1 MDQRLIELYDD
12 YVHLHFD
19 RRQFL
24 SRAGV
29 LLGSTVAA
37 SAALTALQSNY
48 ALAAMV
54 EENDPRIATERVT
67 FQGGTGPVKAYL
79 AKPKSGGKHG
89 GILVIHQNRGLNP
102 HILDVTRR
110 FAADGYVALGVD
122 FLSPQGGTP
131 DNDDAAMKLFP
142 TTNADG
148 ALADARAAVAWLRAR
163 PEVNGKVGAVGYCW
177 GGGIVNRLAV
187 ADPTL
192 NAAVVYYGTPPAT
205 ADVAKIKAPM
215 LLNYADAKLDP
226 RNGGMLPDFE
236 AALKKDGVTY
246 AMYVYEGA
254 QHAFNDDTAGPR
266 YNAEAAKLARGR
278 TMDFFKANLS

>member
-12 YVHLHFD
+12 YVHRHFD

-29 LLGSTVAA
+29 LLGSTAAA

-48 ALAAMV
+48 AQAAVV
-54 EENDPRIATERVT
+54 EENDPRIVTERVT
-67 FQGGTGPVKAYL
+67 IQGGTGPVKAYL
-79 AKPKSGGKHG
+79 AKPKDGGKRG
-89 GILVIHQNRGLNP
+89 AILVIHQNRGLNP

-131 DNDDAAMKLFP
+131 DNDEAAMKLFP

-148 ALADARAAVAWLRAR
+148 AVADARAAVAWLKAR
-163 PEVNGKVGAVGYCW
+163 PDVNGKVGAVGYCW
-177 GGGIVNRLAV
+177 GGGMVGRLAV
-187 ADPTL
+187 AEPTL
-192 NAAVVYYGTPPAT
+192 DAGVVYYGPTPAA
-205 ADVAKIKAPM
+205 ADVAKIKAPL
-215 LLNYADAKLDP
+215 LLNYADVKLDE
-226 RNGGMLPDFE
+226 RIGAMLPGFE
-236 AALKKDGVTY
+236 EALKKDGVKYT
-246 AMYVYEGA
+246 MYVYEGA

-266 YNAEAAKLARGR
+266 YHAEAAKVALGR
-278 TMDFFKANLS
+278 TMAFFKANLS

>member
-1 MDQRLIELYDD
+1 MDQRLIDLYDD

-215 LLNYADAKLDP
+215 LLHYADAKLDP

-266 YNAEAAKLARGR
+266 YNAEAAKLALGR